1 MLAKDRA
8 KLVEERL
15 HLLDV
20 MKVLDKK
27 MCTIEDRLEE
37 LDEDLKPTLSEYK
50 ETYFNTRMLQLD
62 DK

>member
-20 MKVLDKK
+20 MKVLDRK

-37 LDEDLKPTLSEYK
+37 IDEDLKPTLSEYK

>member
-37 LDEDLKPTLSEYK
+37 IDEDLKPTLSEYK